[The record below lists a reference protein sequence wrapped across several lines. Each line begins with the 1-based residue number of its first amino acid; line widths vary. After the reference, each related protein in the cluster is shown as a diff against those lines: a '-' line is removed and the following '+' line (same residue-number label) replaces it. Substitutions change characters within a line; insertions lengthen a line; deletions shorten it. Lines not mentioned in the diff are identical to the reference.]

1 MRNADLYILV
11 HKMQKFAFKLFLCFL
26 FTGYFFSA
34 PVNAYWNSD
43 SVDCKLGT
51 VNEKKLTEKGLTKE
65 QIEKAKATK
74 KAEYEFCLAKKQI
87 ADKVAE
93 KEDAGYIDF
102 VYEAEFDPKHF
113 NKINEDGTVEQGNTG
128 DKISYGITAT
138 PISAQQLLKNV
149 QKSYPTMYKNL
160 ANKAQAYNAL
170 MEGGACGPRYPHG
183 CPADMKCMTKESV
196 QYADSVSTV
205 GQLHQEETECR
216 NITDMNLGWHNAAKD
231 PNKRQDSLTMNIAG
245 NTTGVKTDSHGNT
258 TQEVHLVTENVP
270 ETPKLIDI
278 TRVEGSNASCN
289 IDGMRK
295 KYQSSC
301 YSCIIVKTL
310 ITTFIDACSNAEQV
324 TTEAAVIILQI
335 GLMLWITFF
344 VLQQISSFTNIEP
357 AAMIN
362 TLFVTLF
369 KCLVAYVVIVSG
381 VATFTTYVIEPIMN
395 AGASYGIALL
405 EASPSHLELTPSTT
419 YVTKGTK
426 VVSPQLINDIMG
438 FTESMDKT
446 VSTNLIIGHSLTCHS
461 INAGAWRWTLTLVG
475 KEAFTLAIPNFWI
488 WLCGA
493 AIWFCGFM
501 LTLGFSYYLLDI
513 SFKMGFAVIA
523 FPILMALWPFKPTAS
538 KLKSCVQMI
547 IKAAGTFMMLGM
559 TGSYA
564 LILVSKSI
572 RNLDE
577 FYKRIEA
584 GDSEWISETFAL
596 TGPYFIIIVFAYLYS
611 LKLIGSTVKDYV
623 DRFFEGGIIN
633 KTPMHTE
640 MTRMTDI
647 AKKATVGAGKKVIK
661 TTAKLG
667 GKVTSKVANKAFSA
681 AKFVKSKFKGKDE
694 KDKENALSATGSAV
708 QGAGTAT
715 KNSGKAVK
723 QTGKATKQTGKAV
736 EQSGKAV
743 EQTGKAVEG
752 AGKATA
758 QGGDSLMQAGQSIT
772 GGTYGI
778 GAIVGV
784 PMMIAG
790 AAMKAGG
797 TAVEYTGKAAQAV
810 GKGVQTVGKSIKF
823 AGTSIEKAGL
833 AVEKAGAKM
842 EKQGQ
847 SLKQKGNLM
856 GKKKNGSNSDVSND
870 DDVNDDNDNADEAD
884 NQ

>member
-26 FTGYFFSA
+26 FMGYFFSA
-34 PVNAYWNSD
+34 NIKQANAWTINYGDDACGVTFNGSSKPQKSYNPLD
-43 SVDCKLGT
+43 TNGTKQTVDKL
-51 VNEKKLTEKGLTKE
+51 NKSIEKLKEFCDKLSKHVEEAAKNNKNIDENVFPTQKLTWGGWKPETVDEYQARFQKIMKQNPSFQKE
-65 QIEKAKATK
+65 YETLKNEYNRLNEELETTRKAELAEHNRAVAAKEYQPCGDKYPRGCPEGMECYGQTSTSVQGTAGMYSTTITTYTCK
-74 KAEYEFCLAKKQI
+74 KAENVRKPLFG
-87 ADKVAE
+87 DK
-93 KEDAGYIDF
+93 
-102 VYEAEFDPKHF
+102 PKP
-113 NKINEDGTVEQGNTG
+113 VEQGT
-128 DKISYGITAT
+128 DT
-138 PISAQQLLKNV
+138 
-149 QKSYPTMYKNL
+149 
-160 ANKAQAYNAL
+160 
-170 MEGGACGPRYPHG
+170 
-183 CPADMKCMTKESV
+183 
-196 QYADSVSTV
+196 STV
-205 GQLHQEETECR
+205 VT
-216 NITDMNLGWHNAAKD
+216 T
-231 PNKRQDSLTMNIAG
+231 TAG
-245 NTTGVKTDSHGNT
+245 LSTTTAKTDETGKT
-258 TQEVHLVTENVP
+258 TVES
-270 ETPKLIDI
+270 PKLIDI

-681 AKFVKSKFKGKDE
+681 AKFVKSKFKG
-694 KDKENALSATGSAV
+694 
-708 QGAGTAT
+708 
-715 KNSGKAVK
+715 
-723 QTGKATKQTGKAV
+723 
-736 EQSGKAV
+736 
-743 EQTGKAVEG
+743 
-752 AGKATA
+752 
-758 QGGDSLMQAGQSIT
+758 
-772 GGTYGI
+772 
-778 GAIVGV
+778 
-784 PMMIAG
+784 
-790 AAMKAGG
+790 
-797 TAVEYTGKAAQAV
+797 
-810 GKGVQTVGKSIKF
+810 
-823 AGTSIEKAGL
+823 
-833 AVEKAGAKM
+833 
-842 EKQGQ
+842 
-847 SLKQKGNLM
+847 
-856 GKKKNGSNSDVSND
+856 SNSDVSN